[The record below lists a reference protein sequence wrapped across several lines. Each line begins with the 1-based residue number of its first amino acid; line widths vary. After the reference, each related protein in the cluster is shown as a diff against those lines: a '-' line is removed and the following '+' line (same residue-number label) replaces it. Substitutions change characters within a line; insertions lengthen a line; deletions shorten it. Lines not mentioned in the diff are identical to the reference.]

1 MSHFFKEGDFV
12 TTPPRNGAQHRG
24 RAKVVVVG
32 RKKITVRFMP
42 DHPKSDTAK
51 FKPEQL
57 RYWLKGNVQRNKR
70 THG

>member
-1 MSHFFKEGDFV
+1 MSHSFKEKDRV
-12 TTPPRNGAQHRG
+12 TTPPRKGAKHRG
-24 RAKVVVVG
+24 RAKVVSVG
-32 RKKITVRFMP
+32 RKWITVRFMP
-42 DHPKSDTAK
+42 DHPKSATAK